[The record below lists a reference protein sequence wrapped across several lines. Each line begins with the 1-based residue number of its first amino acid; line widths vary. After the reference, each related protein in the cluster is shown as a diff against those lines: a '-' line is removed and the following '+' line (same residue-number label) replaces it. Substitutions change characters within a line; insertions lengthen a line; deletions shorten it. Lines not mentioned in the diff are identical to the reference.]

1 MVFKK
6 LGSVIVILL
15 LFTATV
21 VMADDI
27 DDALTKGKPS
37 LDLRYRFESV
47 SQDGKE
53 KNAAAS
59 TFRLRLGY
67 TTGNFYGFNLHVD
80 METIQ
85 AIGGENY
92 DSTDNSKV
100 EYPIVAD
107 PADTE
112 LNQVFLAYSGVPNTV
127 FKLGRQRIKIDN
139 DRFIG
144 NVGWRQN
151 EQTYDAFQMINTSVS
166 NLTVTL
172 AYITNVNRVFGEHHS
187 TLSDINM
194 NTGILNFRYDFLLGG
209 LSAYG
214 YFLDNK
220 DNPASSHRT
229 LGLRFAGSHGFSGS
243 TKAVYTLE
251 HAVQD
256 EYKDGVD
263 LIGASYYLVELGLV
277 WNSLTVKGGYE
288 VLGSE
293 GIIGFATPLAT
304 LHAFN
309 GWADK
314 FLSTPSEGLIDL
326 YFQLDYKLKVRG
338 KPIVVRVV
346 YHDFDSDNASISY
359 GTEIDFRLLYTLGKN
374 SSLILKY
381 AGYSADEFASDTTKF
396 WAGFQYRF

>member
-1 MVFKK
+1 MICKR
-6 LGSVIVILL
+6 LGISIVVLV
-15 LFTATV
+15 LFTATI

-27 DDALTKGKPS
+27 GDALTKGNPS
-37 LDLRYRFESV
+37 LDLRYRFELV

-53 KNAAAS
+53 KNATVS

-67 TTGNFYGFNLHVD
+67 TTGKFYDFNLHLD

-85 AIGGENY
+85 VLGSENY
-92 DSTDNSKV
+92 DNTDNSKI

-112 LNQVFLAYSGVPNTV
+112 LNQVFLAYTGVPDTV

-151 EQTYDAFQMINTSVS
+151 EQTYDAFQTINTSVS
-166 NLTVTL
+166 NLTIIL
-172 AYITNVNRVFGEHHS
+172 AYITNVNRVFGQHHS
-187 TLSDINM
+187 TLSDLNM
-194 NTGILNFRYDFLLGG
+194 NAGILNFRYDFSLGG

-220 DNPASSHRT
+220 DSPASSHRT
-229 LGLRFAGSHGFSGS
+229 LGLRFAGSHSFTES
-243 TKAVYTLE
+243 TKALYTLE
-251 HAVQD
+251 VATQG

-263 LIGASYYLVELGLV
+263 LIGASYYLVELGLA
-277 WNSLTVKGGYE
+277 WNKLTVKGGYE

-314 FLSTPSEGLIDL
+314 FLSTPSDGLTDL

-338 KPIVVRVV
+338 KPTALRAV
-346 YHDFDSDNASISY
+346 YHKFDSDNASISY
-359 GTEIDFRLLYTLGKN
+359 GNEIDFQLLYTLDKN

-381 AGYSADEFASDTTKF
+381 AGYYADMHASDTTKF
-396 WAGFQYRF
+396 WAGFQYKF

>member
-187 TLSDINM
+187 ILSDINM

>member
-1 MVFKK
+1 
-6 LGSVIVILL
+6 
-15 LFTATV
+15 
-21 VMADDI
+21 MADDI
-27 DDALTKGKPS
+27 GDALTKGKTS
-37 LDLRYRFESV
+37 LDLRYRFESAY
-47 SQDGKE
+47 QDGKE

-67 TTGNFYGFNLHVD
+67 TTGKFYGFNLHVD

-92 DSTDNSKV
+92 DSTDNGKV
-100 EYPIVAD
+100 EYPIVPD

-112 LNQVFLAYSGVPNTV
+112 LNQLFLAYTGVPNTV

-151 EQTYDAFQMINTSVS
+151 EQTYDAFQIINTSIS

-172 AYITNVNRVFGEHHS
+172 ACITNVNRIFGEHHS

-277 WNSLTVKGGYE
+277 WNNLTVKGGYE
-288 VLGSE
+288 VLGSD

-326 YFQLDYKLKVRG
+326 YLQLDYKLKVRE
-338 KPIVVRVV
+338 KPIFLRVV
-346 YHDFDSDNASISY
+346 YHEFDSDQGSISY
-359 GTEIDFRLLYTLGKN
+359 GNEIDFQLLYKLGKN
-374 SSLILKY
+374 SSLTLKY
-381 AGYSADEFASDTTKF
+381 AGYYADEFASDTTKF
-396 WAGFQYRF
+396 WIGFQYKF

>member
-1 MVFKK
+1 MIFKK

-27 DDALTKGKPS
+27 GDALTKGKTS

-107 PADTE
+107 AEDTE
-112 LNQVFLAYSGVPNTV
+112 LNQVFLAYTGVPNTV

-151 EQTYDAFQMINTSVS
+151 EQTYDAFQIINTSVS

-277 WNSLTVKGGYE
+277 WNNLTVKGGYE
-288 VLGSE
+288 VLGSD

-326 YFQLDYKLKVRG
+326 YFQLDYKLRARG
-338 KPIVVRVV
+338 RPIVLRVV
-346 YHDFDSDNASISY
+346 YHKFDSDHASISY
-359 GTEIDFRLLYTLGKN
+359 GNEIDFQLLYTLGKN

>member
-1 MVFKK
+1 MICRRF
-6 LGSVIVILL
+6 GNVIVILV

-27 DDALTKGKPS
+27 GDALTKGKPS

-67 TTGNFYGFNLHVD
+67 TTGKFYGFNLHVD

-92 DSTDNSKV
+92 DSTANSKV

-112 LNQVFLAYSGVPNTV
+112 LNQVFLAYTGVPDTV

-151 EQTYDAFQMINTSVS
+151 EQTYDAFQIINTSIS

-172 AYITNVNRVFGEHHS
+172 AYITNVNRIFGEHHS

-194 NTGILNFRYDFLLGG
+194 NTGILNFRYDFPLGG

-220 DNPASSHRT
+220 DSPASSHRT
-229 LGLRFAGSHGFSGS
+229 LGLRFTGSHNFSGS
-243 TKAVYTLE
+243 TKALYTLE
-251 HAVQD
+251 HAVQN

-263 LIGASYYLVELGLV
+263 LIEASYYLVELGLA
-277 WNSLTVKGGYE
+277 WNNLTVKGGYE

-314 FLSTPSEGLIDL
+314 FLSTPSQGLIDL
-326 YFQLDYKLKVRG
+326 YFQLDYKLKARG
-338 KPIVVRVV
+338 RPLVLRMV
-346 YHDFDSDNASISY
+346 YHEFDSDHASISY
-359 GTEIDFRLLYTLGKN
+359 GNEIDFQLLYTLDKN

-381 AGYSADEFASDTTKF
+381 AGYSADEFDSNTTKF
-396 WAGFQYRF
+396 WAGFQYKF

>member
-6 LGSVIVILL
+6 LGNVIAILL
-15 LFTATV
+15 LFTVKA

-27 DDALTKGKPS
+27 GDALTKGKAS
-37 LDLRYRFESV
+37 LNLRYRFESA

-53 KNAAAS
+53 KDAAAS

-67 TTGNFYGFNLHVD
+67 TTGKFYDFSLHAE

-92 DSTDNSKV
+92 DSTDNGKA

-107 PADTE
+107 PEDTE
-112 LNQVFLAYSGVPNTV
+112 LNQLFLAYTGVPNTV

-151 EQTYDAFQMINTSVS
+151 EQTYDAFQIINTSIS

-172 AYITNVNRVFGEHHS
+172 AYITNVNRIFGEHHS
-187 TLSDINM
+187 TLSDISM
-194 NTGILNFRYDFLLGG
+194 NTGILNLRYDFPLGG

-220 DNPASSHRT
+220 DSPASSHRT
-229 LGLRFAGSHGFSGS
+229 LGLRFIGSRGFSGS
-243 TKAVYTLE
+243 AKVLYTVE

-256 EYKDGVD
+256 EYKEGVD
-263 LIGASYYLVELGLV
+263 MIGASYYLVELGFAL
-277 WNSLTVKGGYE
+277 NNLTVKGGYE
-288 VLGSE
+288 ALGSE

-326 YFQLDYKLKVRG
+326 YFQLGFKLKVRG
-338 KPIVVRVV
+338 RPIVLRAV
-346 YHDFDSDNASISY
+346 YHEFDSNHASISY
-359 GTEIDFRLLYTLGKN
+359 GTEIDFQLLYKLGNN

-381 AGYSADEFASDTTKF
+381 AGYYADEFASDTTKF
-396 WAGFQYRF
+396 WAGFQYKF

>member
-27 DDALTKGKPS
+27 GEALTKGKTS

-67 TTGNFYGFNLHVD
+67 TSGKFYGFNLHVD

-85 AIGGENY
+85 AIGRENY

-107 PADTE
+107 AADTE
-112 LNQVFLAYSGVPNTV
+112 LNQVFLAYTGVPNTV

-151 EQTYDAFQMINTSVS
+151 EQTYDAFQIINTSVS

-256 EYKDGVD
+256 EYKDGMD

-277 WNSLTVKGGYE
+277 WNNLTVKGGYE

-326 YFQLDYKLKVRG
+326 YFQIDYKLRARG
-338 KPIVVRVV
+338 RPIVLRVV
-346 YHDFDSDNASISY
+346 YHEFDSDHASISY

-396 WAGFQYRF
+396 WAGFQYKF

>member
-1 MVFKK
+1 VV
-6 LGSVIVILL
+6 LV
-15 LFTATV
+15 LFTAPV

-27 DDALTKGKPS
+27 GDALTKGKPS
-37 LDLRYRFESV
+37 LDLRYRFELV
-47 SQDGKE
+47 SQDGKD

-67 TTGNFYGFNLHVD
+67 TTGKFYDFNLHVD

-85 AIGGENY
+85 VLGWENY
-92 DSTDNSKV
+92 DNTDNSKV

-112 LNQVFLAYSGVPNTV
+112 LNQVFLAYTGAPNTV

-151 EQTYDAFQMINTSVS
+151 EQTYDAFQIINTSVS
-166 NLTVTL
+166 NLTITL

-187 TLSDINM
+187 TLSDLNM
-194 NTGILNFRYDFLLGG
+194 NAGILNFRYDFSLGG

-220 DNPASSHRT
+220 DDPASSHRT
-229 LGLRFAGSHGFSGS
+229 LGLRFIGSHGISGS
-243 TKAVYTLE
+243 TKALYTLE
-251 HAVQD
+251 HAVQN

-263 LIGASYYLVELGLV
+263 LIGASYYLVELGLA
-277 WNSLTVKGGYE
+277 WNKLTVKGGYE

-314 FLSTPSEGLIDL
+314 FLSTPSDGLSDL
-326 YFQLDYKLKVRG
+326 YFQIDYKLKVGG
-338 KPIVVRVV
+338 KPTVLRVV
-346 YHDFDSDNASISY
+346 YHKFDSDNASISY
-359 GTEIDFRLLYTLGKN
+359 GNEIDFQVLYTLDKN

-381 AGYSADEFASDTTKF
+381 AGYYADMHASDTTKF
-396 WAGFQYRF
+396 WAGFQYKF

>member
-6 LGSVIVILL
+6 LGSVIVISL

-27 DDALTKGKPS
+27 GDALTKGKTS

-47 SQDGKE
+47 SQNGKE

-107 PADTE
+107 AADTE
-112 LNQVFLAYSGVPNTV
+112 LNQLFLAYTGVPNTV

-151 EQTYDAFQMINTSVS
+151 EQTYDAFQIINTSVS

-194 NTGILNFRYDFLLGG
+194 NTGILNFRYEFLLGG

-288 VLGSE
+288 VLGSD

-359 GTEIDFRLLYTLGKN
+359 GNEIDFQLLSTLSKN
-374 SSLILKY
+374 CSLILKY

>member
-6 LGSVIVILL
+6 LGSVIAILL
-15 LFTATV
+15 LFTAKV

-27 DDALTKGKPS
+27 GDALTKGKTS
-37 LDLRYRFESV
+37 LDLRYRFELV

-53 KNAAAS
+53 KDAAAS

-67 TTGNFYGFNLHVD
+67 TTGKFYDFNLHAE

-85 AIGGENY
+85 AIGRVNY

-107 PADTE
+107 AEDTE
-112 LNQVFLAYSGVPNTV
+112 LNQLFLDYTGVPNTV
-127 FKLGRQRIKIDN
+127 FRLGRQRIKIDN

-151 EQTYDAFQMINTSVS
+151 EQTYDAFQIINTSIS

-172 AYITNVNRVFGEHHS
+172 AYITNVNRIFGEHHS

-194 NTGILNFRYDFLLGG
+194 NTGILNFRYDFLLGS

-220 DNPASSHRT
+220 DSPAGSHRT
-229 LGLRFAGSHGFSGS
+229 LGLRFTGSHNFSGS
-243 TKAVYTLE
+243 TKALYTLE
-251 HAVQD
+251 HAVQN
-256 EYKDGVD
+256 EYKNGVD
-263 LIGASYYLVELGLV
+263 LIGASYYLVELGLA
-277 WNSLTVKGGYE
+277 WNNLTVKGGYE

-314 FLSTPSEGLIDL
+314 FLSTPREGLIDL
-326 YFQLDYKLKVRG
+326 YFQLDYKLKARG
-338 KPIVVRVV
+338 RPLVLRMV
-346 YHDFDSDNASISY
+346 YHEFDSDHAGISY
-359 GTEIDFRLLYTLGKN
+359 GTEIDFQLLYTLGKN

-381 AGYSADEFASDTTKF
+381 AGYSADEFASNTTKF
-396 WAGFQYRF
+396 WTGFQYKF

>member
-6 LGSVIVILL
+6 LCNIIAILL
-15 LFTATV
+15 LFTAKV

-27 DDALTKGKPS
+27 GDALTKGKTS

-107 PADTE
+107 AEDTE
-112 LNQVFLAYSGVPNTV
+112 LNQVFLAYTGVPNTV

-151 EQTYDAFQMINTSVS
+151 EQTYDAFQIINTSVS

-277 WNSLTVKGGYE
+277 WNNLTVKGGYE
-288 VLGSE
+288 VLGSD

-326 YFQLDYKLKVRG
+326 YFQLDYKLRARG
-338 KPIVVRVV
+338 RPIVLRVV
-346 YHDFDSDNASISY
+346 YHKFDSDHASISY
-359 GTEIDFRLLYTLGKN
+359 GNEIDFQLLYTLGKN

>member
-1 MVFKK
+1 MAFKK
-6 LGSVIVILL
+6 LCNVIVILL
-15 LFTATV
+15 LFTETV

-27 DDALTKGKPS
+27 GDALTKGKTS
-37 LDLRYRFESV
+37 LDLRYRFESAY
-47 SQDGKE
+47 QDGKE

-67 TTGNFYGFNLHVD
+67 TTGKFYGFNLHVD

-92 DSTDNSKV
+92 DSTDNGKV
-100 EYPIVAD
+100 EYPIVPD

-112 LNQVFLAYSGVPNTV
+112 LNQLFLAYTGVPNTV

-151 EQTYDAFQMINTSVS
+151 EQTYDAFQIINTSIS

-172 AYITNVNRVFGEHHS
+172 ACITNVNRIFGEHHS

-229 LGLRFAGSHGFSGS
+229 LGLRFIGSRGFSGS
-243 TKAVYTLE
+243 A
-251 HAVQD
+251 
-256 EYKDGVD
+256 
-263 LIGASYYLVELGLV
+263 
-277 WNSLTVKGGYE
+277 
-288 VLGSE
+288 
-293 GIIGFATPLAT
+293 
-304 LHAFN
+304 
-309 GWADK
+309 
-314 FLSTPSEGLIDL
+314 
-326 YFQLDYKLKVRG
+326 KV
-338 KPIVVRVV
+338 
-346 YHDFDSDNASISY
+346 
-359 GTEIDFRLLYTLGKN
+359 
-374 SSLILKY
+374 
-381 AGYSADEFASDTTKF
+381 
-396 WAGFQYRF
+396 

>member
-6 LGSVIVILL
+6 LGNVIVILV

-27 DDALTKGKPS
+27 GDALTKGKTS

-67 TTGNFYGFNLHVD
+67 TTGKFYGFNLHVD

-92 DSTDNSKV
+92 DSTANSKV

-112 LNQVFLAYSGVPNTV
+112 LNQAFLAYTGVPNTV

-151 EQTYDAFQMINTSVS
+151 EQTYDAFQIINTSIS

-172 AYITNVNRVFGEHHS
+172 AYITNVNRIFGEHHS

-220 DNPASSHRT
+220 DSPVSSHRT
-229 LGLRFAGSHGFSGS
+229 LGLRFTGSHNFSGL
-243 TKAVYTLE
+243 TKVLYTLE

-263 LIGASYYLVELGLV
+263 LIGAYYYLVELGLV
-277 WNSLTVKGGYE
+277 WNNLTVKGGYE

-326 YFQLDYKLKVRG
+326 YFQLDYKLKARG
-338 KPIVVRVV
+338 RPIVLSVV
-346 YHDFDSDNASISY
+346 YHEFNSDHASISY
-359 GTEIDFRLLYTLGKN
+359 GTEIDFQLLYTLGKN

-381 AGYSADEFASDTTKF
+381 AGYFADEFASNTTKF
-396 WAGFQYRF
+396 WAGFQYKF